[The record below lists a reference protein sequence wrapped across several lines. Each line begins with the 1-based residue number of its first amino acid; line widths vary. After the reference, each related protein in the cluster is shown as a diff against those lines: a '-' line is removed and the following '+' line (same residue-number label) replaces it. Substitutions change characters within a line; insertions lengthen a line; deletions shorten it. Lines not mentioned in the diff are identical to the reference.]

1 MTVKAET
8 IIRSRNV
15 RGETA
20 PDDRIDIVGMG
31 PEELARLA
39 LALGQPAYRGR
50 QLAEW
55 IYRRAELDASR
66 MTNLPAAFREE
77 LLQGHR
83 IGSLREVGRRE
94 TPDRKTRKVA
104 FSIPNQAGEAGVV
117 ESVFMSTPTR
127 FTFCL
132 SSQHGCGFSC
142 RFCATGRMGRGR
154 NLSAGEIAEQA
165 LRLRR
170 ELPPGV
176 TDHNIVLMG
185 MGEPLENYDAVLRAL
200 GLLSDP
206 ALGAVPPKRIT
217 VSTVGLVPQI
227 YRLAEEA
234 PRYHLAISLHAA
246 TDELRS
252 KLMPVNRTFPL
263 QALMAAVRHHVDR
276 TGRRVTFEYILIEEL
291 NDSVAHAAKLVKLV
305 GQLSCKINLIPYNP
319 IGPGKFRRPSP
330 ERIERFAEYLR
341 PRVPAVTVRYSQGVE
356 IGAACGQLAGEA
368 EIARRG
374 GGRSGPEPA
383 GGDGARP

>member
-1 MTVKAET
+1 M
-8 IIRSRNV
+8 
-15 RGETA
+15 
-20 PDDRIDIVGMG
+20 D
-31 PEELARLA
+31 PEELARVS

-55 IYRRAELDASR
+55 IYRRGELNPAR
-66 MTNLPAAFREE
+66 MSNLPASYRE
-77 LLQGHR
+77 LLAGSYR
-83 IGSLREVGRRE
+83 IGSLTEAGRRE

-104 FSIPNQAGEAGVV
+104 FRLAEGGLV
-117 ESVFMSTPTR
+117 ESVYMSTPTR

-132 SSQHGCGFSC
+132 SSQHGCGFAC

-154 NLSAGEIAEQA
+154 NLGTGEIVEQA
-165 LRLRR
+165 LRLRQ

-176 TDHNIVLMG
+176 SEYNVVLMG

-200 GLLSDP
+200 ALLSDP
-206 ALGAVPPKRIT
+206 ALGAVAPKRIT
-217 VSTVGLVPQI
+217 ISTVGLVPQI
-227 YRLAEEA
+227 YRLADEA
-234 PRYHLAISLHAA
+234 PRYRLAISLHAA

-263 QALMAAVRHHVDR
+263 EALLGAVRHHVDR

-305 GQLSCKINLIPYNP
+305 AQLPCKINLIPYNP
-319 IGPGKFRRPSP
+319 IGPGKFKRPAP
-330 ERIERFAEYLR
+330 ERIERFAEYLK

-356 IGAACGQLAGEA
+356 IGAACGQLAGAEEA
-368 EIARRG
+368 MPSGAAGRGASRPEGRAR
-374 GGRSGPEPA
+374 S
-383 GGDGARP
+383 

>member
-1 MTVKAET
+1 MRDSTPPAQ
-8 IIRSRNV
+8 
-15 RGETA
+15 
-20 PDDRIDIVGMG
+20 PDDILGSG
-31 PEELARLA
+31 SEELARLA
-39 LALGQPAYRGR
+39 LSMGQAAYRGR

-55 IYRRAELDASR
+55 IHRRGVLDPAA

-77 LLQGHR
+77 LRSAGAA
-83 IGSLREVGRRE
+83 GSLGTLTEIGRTE

-104 FSIPNQAGEAGVV
+104 FALAGGGVI
-117 ESVFMSTPTR
+117 ESVYMSTPTR

-132 SSQHGCGFSC
+132 SSQHGCGFAC

-154 NLSAGEIAEQA
+154 NLAAGEIVEQA

-170 ELPPGV
+170 ELPAGA
-176 TDHNIVLMG
+176 DEYNIVLMG

-200 GLLSDP
+200 GLISDP

-217 VSTVGLVPQI
+217 ISTVGLVPQI
-227 YRLAEEA
+227 YRLADEA
-234 PRYHLAISLHAA
+234 PRYRLAVSLHAA

-263 QALMAAVRHHVDR
+263 EPLMRAVRHHVAK

-305 GQLSCKINLIPYNP
+305 AQLSCKINLIPYNP
-319 IGPGKFRRPSP
+319 IGPGKFKRPAP

-356 IGAACGQLAGEA
+356 IGAACGQLAGIA
-368 EIARRG
+368 EGDAR
-374 GGRSGPEPA
+374 GR
-383 GGDGARP
+383 